1 LEHDLHGAVA
11 RGELRA
17 DYQPIV
23 STEDGTVVGVEA
35 LFRWDHPTRGLV
47 PPATAVPLAEQSGL
61 ISDIG
66 RWMLQR
72 ACLDRPSAGAGPSDL
87 QVYVNVSAR
96 QLVSRGFA
104 DTVSSVL
111 DETGTPPGAVTLEV
125 TETVFVD
132 DERRAVAVLDD
143 LKALGVVL
151 ALDDFGTGYS
161 SLSYLRRF
169 PVDVLKIDQD
179 FIGQLGR
186 GGRSSKIVSAVVDLA
201 HALGMTVVAEGVET
215 VEQYREVAA
224 LGCESSQ
231 GYYFARPMSVNELRG
246 RMRAARKG
254 TLRLP
259 RPLSISDGPAA

>member
-1 LEHDLHGAVA
+1 
-11 RGELRA
+11 
-17 DYQPIV
+17 
-23 STEDGTVVGVEA
+23 
-35 LFRWDHPTRGLV
+35 
-47 PPATAVPLAEQSGL
+47 
-61 ISDIG
+61 
-66 RWMLQR
+66 MLQR

-246 RMRAARKG
+246 RMRAVRKG
-254 TLRLP
+254 SLRLP
-259 RPLSISDGPAA
+259 RPLSVSDGPAA

>member
-1 LEHDLHGAVA
+1 
-11 RGELRA
+11 
-17 DYQPIV
+17 
-23 STEDGTVVGVEA
+23 
-35 LFRWDHPTRGLV
+35 
-47 PPATAVPLAEQSGL
+47 
-61 ISDIG
+61 
-66 RWMLQR
+66 MLQR

-104 DTVSSVL
+104 NTVSSVL

-246 RMRAARKG
+246 RMRAVRKG
-254 TLRLP
+254 SLRLP
-259 RPLSISDGPAA
+259 CPLSISDGPAA